1 LRLTLAQ
8 ERKVPAFVILHDA
21 TLNEIA
27 RTRPKTLDQ
36 MASIS
41 GIGPRKLEQFGQAF
55 MEIVTAH

>member
-1 LRLTLAQ
+1 M
-8 ERKVPAFVILHDA
+8 ILHDS

-27 RTRPKTLDQ
+27 STRPKTLEQ

-55 MEIVTAH
+55 MDIVTAH